1 MSKQFWYTL
10 AVGFVGMLLGAGL
23 IYGLVAGA
31 DRAQMA
37 PMGPQAGL
45 STSAPLPTLGLA
57 PAMTPTRL
65 GSYLGGAD
73 PSAVIAAVQQDKETL
88 TVRVTVSQ
96 IPGDYLFEP
105 PVLRTA
111 AGDLA
116 PTMGSLKAMR
126 TDLLRLITDGTVT
139 SSLAFPVTDATGSG
153 LLIFNPSRTD
163 AALVSPHLEVPV
175 SWPLP

>member
-10 AVGFVGMLLGAGL
+10 AVGFIGVLIGAGL
-23 IYGLVAGA
+23 IYGLVVGA
-31 DRAQMA
+31 DRAQLA
-37 PMGPQAGL
+37 PLGPQGNL
-45 STSAPLPTLGLA
+45 VTSAPLPTLGLA
-57 PAMTPTRL
+57 PAVTPTRL

-73 PSAVIAAVQQDKETL
+73 PTAVLTAVQQDKETL
-88 TVRVTVSQ
+88 TIGVTVSQ
-96 IPGDYLFEP
+96 IAGDYLFEP
-105 PVLRTA
+105 PVLRTSS
-111 AGDLA
+111 GDLA

-139 SSLAFPVTDATGSG
+139 SSLAFPVKDATGSG

-175 SWPLP
+175 SWPMP